1 MHVYPVS
8 LLFFLKL
15 NINNAIDLRQH
26 MSMCHIS
33 CTWHKSVRRETDP
46 QNLPMGQNSQ
56 EVQGRVKKGVD
67 SKLVSRGEDKRVE

>member
-1 MHVYPVS
+1 
-8 LLFFLKL
+8 
-15 NINNAIDLRQH
+15 